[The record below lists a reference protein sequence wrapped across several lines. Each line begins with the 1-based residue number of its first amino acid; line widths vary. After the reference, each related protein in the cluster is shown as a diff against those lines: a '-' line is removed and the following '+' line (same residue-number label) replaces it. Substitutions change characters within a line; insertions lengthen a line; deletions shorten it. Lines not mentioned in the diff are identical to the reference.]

1 MQISHP
7 PRLHPAG
14 PIPSSA
20 SRRNRSTPLT
30 DALRIERQR
39 RRWPA
44 DAVAAALGVSQSAV
58 SAWEVGQRRPS
69 AAHLAA
75 WRALLEPG
83 DAGDADPGEADVRA
97 TGAEGTEA

>member
-1 MQISHP
+1 MRLSHP

-14 PIPSSA
+14 PIPSSV

-30 DALRIERQR
+30 DALRLERQR

-75 WRALLEPG
+75 WRTLLELEE
-83 DAGDADPGEADVRA
+83 ADPGEIGAGA
-97 TGAEGTEA
+97 TGAEGTES

>member
-1 MQISHP
+1 MHISP
-7 PRLHPAG
+7 PPPLPPAG
-14 PIPSSA
+14 PIRSPA

-69 AAHLAA
+69 AEHLAA

-83 DAGDADPGEADVRA
+83 DEGGTDAGA
-97 TGAEGTEA
+97 TGAVRTEA